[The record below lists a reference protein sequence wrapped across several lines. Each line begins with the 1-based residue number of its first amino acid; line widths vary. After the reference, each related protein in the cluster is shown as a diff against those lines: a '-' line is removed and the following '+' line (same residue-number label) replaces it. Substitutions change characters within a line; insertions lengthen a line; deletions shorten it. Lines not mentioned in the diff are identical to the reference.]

1 MSNLSEILKSAREEK
16 KLILRKVASELD
28 IDQSLISKFE
38 KGERK
43 PTKEQLIK
51 LADFYNLPKQDLLID
66 WFSDKII
73 YELKDLD
80 YANDI
85 LIVAEEKIKY
95 QKANQDAV

>member
-1 MSNLSEILKSAREEK
+1 MSKLSEILKSAREEK
-16 KLILRKVASELD
+16 KLILRKVAFELD

-51 LADFYNLPKQDLLID
+51 LADFYKLPKQDLLID

-73 YELKDLD
+73 YELKDID

>member
-1 MSNLSEILKSAREEK
+1 MSNLSNILKSAREDK
-16 KLILRKVASELD
+16 NLILRKVASEID

-51 LADFYNLPKQDLLID
+51 LAKFYNLSQQDLLIE

-73 YELKDLD
+73 YDLKDVD

-95 QKANQDAV
+95 QKANQNEI

>member
-1 MSNLSEILKSAREEK
+1 MSSLSEILKTAREEK
-16 KLILRKVASELD
+16 KIILRKVASELD

-51 LADFYNLPKQDLLID
+51 LAEFYNLPKQELLIN
-66 WFSDKII
+66 WFADKII
-73 YELKDLD
+73 YELKDID

-95 QKANQDAV
+95 QKANQDGI

>member
-1 MSNLSEILKSAREEK
+1 MSNLSEILKLAREEK

-73 YELKDLD
+73 YELKDVD

>member
-1 MSNLSEILKSAREEK
+1 MNNLSETLKSAREEK
-16 KLILRKVASELD
+16 KIILRKVASELD
-28 IDQSLISKFE
+28 IHQSLISKFE
-38 KGERK
+38 KGQRR

-73 YELKDLD
+73 YELKDVD

-85 LIVAEEKIKY
+85 LIVAEKKLNIKK
-95 QKANQDAV
+95 QIKMQ

>member
-1 MSNLSEILKSAREEK
+1 MSNLSDILKSAREEK

-51 LADFYNLPKQDLLID
+51 LADFYNLPKQDLLIE

-73 YELKDLD
+73 YELKDID

>member
-51 LADFYNLPKQDLLID
+51 LADFYSLSKQDLLIE

-73 YELKDLD
+73 YELKDVD

-95 QKANQDAV
+95 QKANQDAI

>member
-51 LADFYNLPKQDLLID
+51 LADFYNLPKQNLLID

-73 YELKDLD
+73 YELKDVD

>member
-1 MSNLSEILKSAREEK
+1 MSKLSETLKSAREEK

-43 PTKEQLIK
+43 PTKEQVIK
-51 LADFYNLPKQDLLID
+51 FAEFYNLSTQELLID

-73 YELKDLD
+73 YELKDID

-85 LIVAEEKIKY
+85 LIVAEEKIRY
-95 QKANQDAV
+95 QKENQDAV

>member
-1 MSNLSEILKSAREEK
+1 MSNLSKILKSAREEK

-51 LADFYNLPKQDLLID
+51 LADFYSLSKQDLLIE

-73 YELKDLD
+73 YELKDVD

-95 QKANQDAV
+95 QKANQDAI

>member
-1 MSNLSEILKSAREEK
+1 MSDLSEILKTAREEK

-51 LADFYNLPKQDLLID
+51 LAEFYNLSKQELLIN
-66 WFSDKII
+66 WFADKII
-73 YELKDLD
+73 YELRDLD
-80 YANDI
+80 YANEI

-95 QKANQDAV
+95 QKSNQDAV

>member
-51 LADFYNLPKQDLLID
+51 LSDFYNLPKQDLLIE
-66 WFSDKII
+66 WYSDKII
-73 YELKDLD
+73 YELKDID

>member
-1 MSNLSEILKSAREEK
+1 MSNLSNILKSAREEK
-16 KLILRKVASELD
+16 NLILRKVASELD

-51 LADFYNLPKQDLLID
+51 LAEFYDLSQQDLLIE
-66 WFSDKII
+66 WFSDKIT
-73 YELKDLD
+73 YELKDVD

-95 QKANQDAV
+95 QKSITK

>member
-1 MSNLSEILKSAREEK
+1 MSKVSEILKLAREEK

-51 LADFYNLPKQDLLID
+51 LADFYNLSKQDLLID

-73 YELKDLD
+73 YELKDVD
-80 YANDI
+80 FANDI
-85 LIVAEEKIKY
+85 LMVAEEKIKY
-95 QKANQDAV
+95 QKAKQDDI

>member
-1 MSNLSEILKSAREEK
+1 MSKLSNILKSAREEK
-16 KLILRKVASELD
+16 NLILRKVASEID

-51 LADFYNLPKQDLLID
+51 LAEFYHLSQQDLLIE

-73 YELKDLD
+73 YELKDID

-95 QKANQDAV
+95 QKANQNEI

>member
-1 MSNLSEILKSAREEK
+1 MSKVSEILRIAREER

-51 LADFYNLPKQDLLID
+51 LADFYNLPIQDLLID

-73 YELKDLD
+73 YDLKDVD
-80 YANDI
+80 FANDI
-85 LIVAEEKIKY
+85 LMVAEEKIKY
-95 QKANQDAV
+95 QKAKQDAI

>member
-1 MSNLSEILKSAREEK
+1 MGNLSETLKSAREEK

-51 LADFYNLPKQDLLID
+51 LADFYSLPKQELLIE

-73 YELKDLD
+73 YELKDID

-95 QKANQDAV
+95 QKANQNAV

>member
-1 MSNLSEILKSAREEK
+1 MGNLSEILKSAREEK

-51 LADFYNLPKQDLLID
+51 LADFYNLPKQELLIE

-73 YELKDLD
+73 YELKDID

>member
-1 MSNLSEILKSAREEK
+1 MSKLSEILKSAREEK

-51 LADFYNLPKQDLLID
+51 LADFYDLPKQD
-66 WFSDKII
+66 
-73 YELKDLD
+73 
-80 YANDI
+80 
-85 LIVAEEKIKY
+85 
-95 QKANQDAV
+95 

>member
-1 MSNLSEILKSAREEK
+1 MSSLSEILKSAREK
-16 KLILRKVASELD
+16 KKIILRKVASELD

-51 LADFYNLPKQDLLID
+51 LAEFYNLPKQELLID
-66 WFSDKII
+66 WFADKII
-73 YELKDLD
+73 YELKDVE
-80 YANDI
+80 YANDV

-95 QKANQDAV
+95 RKANQDEI